1 VSGAKV
7 LQFRRPAQKL
17 VETKVDGVTRVSGFA
32 STLQAR
38 PDGVFFT
45 VHNVEFEL
53 TAEQAREL
61 GATLIECAD
70 DSDSLE
76 TGPKA

>member
-1 VSGAKV
+1 MGMGK
-7 LQFRRPAQKL
+7 LIPFLRPAQKL

-53 TAEQAREL
+53 SPEQAREL
-61 GATLIECAD
+61 ADGLNECAD
-70 DSDSLE
+70 DSESQV
-76 TGPKA
+76 TRG